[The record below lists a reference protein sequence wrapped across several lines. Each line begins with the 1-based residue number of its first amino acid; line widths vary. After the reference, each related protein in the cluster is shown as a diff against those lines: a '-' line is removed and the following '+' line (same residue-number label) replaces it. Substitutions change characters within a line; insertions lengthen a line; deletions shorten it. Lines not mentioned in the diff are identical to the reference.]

1 VNCSSE
7 ELLKI
12 ATVYLDEK
20 AMDTFANALEE
31 GYGRMPGET

>member
-1 VNCSSE
+1 VNYSSE

-12 ATVYLDEK
+12 AAAYLDDK

-31 GYGRMPGET
+31 GYRPGPGES